1 MSDPGRQIAEPELC
15 HVRYGAVQMPGG
27 TRVDPGRET
36 LAGAHPRHAIVAK
49 PMAVSTTTTELPE
62 SRVRL
67 DVEVPSDAVER
78 VLGQVA
84 SEVGRDMKIP
94 GFRKGK
100 VPPQVVLQ
108 RLGRQELLG
117 EAVQRGMADWY
128 EEAVNSAGIAA
139 VGHPKLDVGDLPE
152 KGDALSFTVEVA
164 VRPKATLGEYKGVE
178 AARREPDAS
187 DEQVE
192 QEVERLREALAS
204 LEPVER
210 EAQNGDFL
218 VLDYTGYIDGE
229 PFEGGEGRGQTVEL
243 GSGRLI
249 PGFEEQLVGAK
260 PGEDRE
266 LKVKFPDDYGA
277 EELAGKEA
285 TFETTVKEVREKR
298 LPELDDE
305 FALQAGGF
313 DTLDELREDITRRLR
328 EADERAV
335 DREFREAALDA
346 VVANAKIDIP
356 PDIVHGKAH
365 DIWHQMEHR
374 LRRQGID
381 PAQYVAITGKSEEDL
396 IKEAEPDAEK
406 SLKREAVLAAVVEAE
421 GIEPTDE
428 DLMEAL
434 REATPGVDDKNLQK
448 AVERLEQDGRLNVLR
463 EDVAMRK
470 AVDVVVENAKPIEP
484 ERAAAREKLW
494 TPGS

>member
-1 MSDPGRQIAEPELC
+1 MS
-15 HVRYGAVQMPGG
+15 V
-27 TRVDPGRET
+27 
-36 LAGAHPRHAIVAK
+36 
-49 PMAVSTTTTELPE
+49 TTNTTELPE

-67 DVEVPSDAVER
+67 DVEVPAEVVER
-78 VLGQVA
+78 ELNRAA
-84 SEVGRDMKIP
+84 SELGRDMKIP

-108 RLGRQELLG
+108 RIGREQLLG
-117 EAVQRGMADWY
+117 EAVQRGIPDWY
-128 EEAVNSAGIAA
+128 EEAVNGAHIAA
-139 VGHPKLDVGDLPE
+139 VGHPKVDLGELPD
-152 KGDALSFTVEVA
+152 KGSPLSFTVEVA
-164 VRPKATLGEYKGVE
+164 VRPKAKLGDYKGVE
-178 AARREPDAS
+178 AARREPEAD
-187 DEQVE
+187 DEQVTTE
-192 QEVERLREALAS
+192 LERLRDALAS

-210 EAQNGDFL
+210 AAQNGDFL

-243 GSGRLI
+243 GAGRLI
-249 PGFEEQLVGAK
+249 PGFEDQLLGAK
-260 PGEDRE
+260 PGEERE

-285 TFETTVKEVREKR
+285 TFAATVKEVREKT

-313 DTLDELREDITRRLR
+313 DTLDELREDIARRLR

-335 DREFREAALDA
+335 EREFREAALDA
-346 VVANAKIDIP
+346 VVDKAKIDVP
-356 PDIVHGKAH
+356 HEVVHGKAH

-381 PAQYVAITGKSEEDL
+381 PAQYVALTGKSEEDL
-396 IKEAEPDAEK
+396 IKEAEPDAEQ
-406 SLKREAVLAAVVEAE
+406 SLKREAVLAAIVAAEA
-421 GIEPTDE
+421 IEPGDE
-428 DLMEAL
+428 ELIEAL
-434 REATPGVDDKNLQK
+434 REATPSVDEKKLAK
-448 AVERLEQDGRLNVLR
+448 ALDRLKEDGRDNVLR

-470 AVDVVVENAKPIEP
+470 AVDLVVEHAKPIDP

>member
-1 MSDPGRQIAEPELC
+1 MS
-15 HVRYGAVQMPGG
+15 V
-27 TRVDPGRET
+27 
-36 LAGAHPRHAIVAK
+36 
-49 PMAVSTTTTELPE
+49 TTNTTELPE

-67 DVEVPSDAVER
+67 DVEVPAEAVER
-78 VLGQVA
+78 ELNRAA
-84 SEVGRDMKIP
+84 SELGRDMKIP

-108 RLGRQELLG
+108 RIGREQLLG
-117 EAVQRGMADWY
+117 EAVQRGIPDWY
-128 EEAVNSAGIAA
+128 EEAVNGAHIAA
-139 VGHPKLDVGDLPE
+139 VGHPKVDLGELPD
-152 KGDALSFTVEVA
+152 KGSPLSFTVEVA
-164 VRPKATLGEYKGVE
+164 VRPKAKLGDYKGVE
-178 AARREPDAS
+178 AARREPEAD
-187 DEQVE
+187 DEQVTTE
-192 QEVERLREALAS
+192 LERLRDALAS

-210 EAQNGDFL
+210 AAQNGDFL

-243 GSGRLI
+243 GAGRLI
-249 PGFEEQLVGAK
+249 PGFEDQLLGAK
-260 PGEDRE
+260 PGEERE

-285 TFETTVKEVREKR
+285 TFAATVKEVREKT

-313 DTLDELREDITRRLR
+313 DTLDELREDIARRLR

-335 DREFREAALDA
+335 EREFREAALDA
-346 VVANAKIDIP
+346 VVDKAKIDVP
-356 PDIVHGKAH
+356 HEVVHGKAH

-381 PAQYVAITGKSEEDL
+381 PAQYVALTGKSEEDL
-396 IKEAEPDAEK
+396 IKEAEPDAEQ
-406 SLKREAVLAAVVEAE
+406 SLKREAVLAAIVAAEA
-421 GIEPTDE
+421 IEPGDE
-428 DLMEAL
+428 ELIEAL
-434 REATPGVDDKNLQK
+434 REATPSVDEKKLAK
-448 AVERLEQDGRLNVLR
+448 ALDRLKEDGRDNVLR

-470 AVDVVVENAKPIEP
+470 AVDLVVEHAKPIDP